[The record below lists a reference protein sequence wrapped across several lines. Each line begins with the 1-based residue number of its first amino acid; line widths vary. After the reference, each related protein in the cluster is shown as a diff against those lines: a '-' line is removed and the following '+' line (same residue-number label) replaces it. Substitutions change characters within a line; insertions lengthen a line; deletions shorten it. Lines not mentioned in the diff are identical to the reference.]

1 MNIKIKRDVLL
12 KPLSSVVG
20 IVEKRQALP
29 ILSNLLLVGK
39 DGKLTFTATDLEMQ
53 TSLNIDADI
62 SNDFEITISARK
74 LFDITRALPEN
85 SELEF
90 EITD

>member
-1 MNIKIKRDVLL
+1 MNIQINREVLI
-12 KPLSSVVG
+12 KPLSSVIG

-39 DGKLTFTATDLEMQ
+39 DNKLSFTATDLEMQ
-53 TSLNIDADI
+53 TSLNIETKI
-62 SNDFEITISARK
+62 ETDFEITISAKK

-85 SELEF
+85 SILDF
-90 EITD
+90 QNK